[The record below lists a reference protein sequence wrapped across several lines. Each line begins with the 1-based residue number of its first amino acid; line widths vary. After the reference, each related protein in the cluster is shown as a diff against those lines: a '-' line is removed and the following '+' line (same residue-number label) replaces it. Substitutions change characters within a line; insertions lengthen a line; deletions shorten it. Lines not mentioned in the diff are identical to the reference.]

1 MPITKQASMVAR
13 RTKMSMASPQNVF
26 LRMIL
31 SENRSP
37 LFGIARRLLERRD
50 GMFGTRRLRRRP
62 DREPFEYEQQQDR
75 AADRDRQVSHTDR
88 QRRKIGDR
96 ILPGCG
102 DELDAP
108 VDHEQRDQ
116 GHQAFDEEREGAP
129 QQLRQQ
135 RDKKP

>member
-50 GMFGTRRLRRRP
+50 GLFGTRRLRRRP

-102 DELDAP
+102 DELDARRGQEEREEVQP
-108 VDHEQRDQ
+108 ARH
-116 GHQAFDEEREGAP
+116 EEREGGA
-129 QQLRQQ
+129 Q
-135 RDKKP
+135 RRPKQ